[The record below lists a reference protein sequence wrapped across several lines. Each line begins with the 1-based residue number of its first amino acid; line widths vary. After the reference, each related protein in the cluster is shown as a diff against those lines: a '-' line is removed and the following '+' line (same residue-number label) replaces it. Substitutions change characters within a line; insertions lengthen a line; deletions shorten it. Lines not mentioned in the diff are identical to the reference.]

1 MLFRHYMRNFSQV
14 KDFYGSHYSSTKFKK
29 IEPLI
34 PRHTV
39 CDELF
44 LYNRRIGAS
53 EKTLHNIELLR
64 NEDSFAVVSGQQPGL
79 FCGPLYTIYK
89 ALSAIMVAERFHF
102 IPIFW
107 NASEDSDFDE
117 VNHTSF
123 FSGDT
128 IRSLSTSIEGGGRS
142 ISDIPSPKEE
152 IRELLSSFI
161 SQAPQTE
168 FGGELAE
175 AVQHASDESATLS
188 EFFSRIM
195 TWLFGDFGLVIVEPY
210 LLRKFSLPIVE
221 KALAHPIRVSE
232 ILGDT
237 GERLHSLGYEPQLV
251 KKSDSTNLYVVDGKR
266 HPLLYYDSAFHAG
279 EKTFQENELFD
290 MLHHNPHSISTGV
303 ALRPIVQDYVLPTAA
318 YIAGP
323 AEIAYFAQLLPV
335 YKYLGVEQSLLYP
348 RYSVTIVESKI
359 KKIIDKYAL
368 DFLQLAEPQE
378 IVNKHARESVE
389 ETFTR
394 YYSEMDMMFEGMR
407 KDIPPSLEK
416 SLEATRA
423 ATRNNLSALQKKV
436 QSEKKREDELFASQ
450 VRKASSTLFPTGEMQ
465 ERVVGFMEYYNKYGR
480 GFVQDIYDALK
491 SASPDNHILLYR

>member
-1 MLFRHYMRNFSQV
+1 MWNFGRV
-14 KDFYGSHYSSTKFKK
+14 EDFYGSHYSSANFRK

-34 PRHTV
+34 PRHEI

-44 LYNRRIGAS
+44 SYNRRIGAS
-53 EKTLHNIELLR
+53 EKTLHNIELLG
-64 NEDSFAVVSGQQPGL
+64 NEESYAVVSGQQPGL

-89 ALSAIMVAERFHF
+89 ALSAIVVAERFHF

-123 FSGDT
+123 FSGDA
-128 IRSLSTSIEGGGRS
+128 IRTLSTSIEGGGRS

-168 FGGELAE
+168 FGGELVE
-175 AVQHASDESATLS
+175 AIQHASDESATLS

-195 TWLFGDFGLVIVEPY
+195 VWLFRDFGLVIVEPH
-210 LLRKFSLPIVE
+210 LLRKFSVPIIE
-221 KALAHPIRVSE
+221 KALAHPTRVSE
-232 ILGDT
+232 ILGET

-251 KKSDSTNLYVVDGKR
+251 KKSDSTNLYIMDGKR
-266 HPLLYYDSAFHAG
+266 YPLLHYDKAFHAG
-279 EKTFQENELFD
+279 EKVFSEGELLD

-303 ALRPIVQDYVLPTAA
+303 ALRPILQDYVLPTAT

-335 YKYLGVEQSLLYP
+335 YRYLGVEQSLLYP

-359 KKIIDKYAL
+359 RKIMDKYAL
-368 DFLQLAEPQE
+368 DFLSLAEPQE
-378 IVNKHARESVE
+378 IVNRHARESVE

-394 YYSEMDMMFEGMR
+394 YYGEIDGVFEGMR

-450 VRKASSTLFPTGEMQ
+450 VRKASSTLFPTRKMQ

-480 GFVQDIYDALK
+480 DFIRDINDTLK
-491 SASPDNHILLYR
+491 STSPDNHILLYR